1 MQKGYLLIFKE
12 YLNRLSSRRCTK
24 FDVEYARKKYINF
37 VIPFRSTSSVMKHRF
52 NFIKVNRKKE
62 IS

>member
-1 MQKGYLLIFKE
+1 MQKGYPLIFKE
-12 YLNRLSSRRCTK
+12 YLNRLASRQSLMLNMQ
-24 FDVEYARKKYINF
+24 EKKYINF
-37 VIPFRSTSSVMKHRF
+37 VIPFRSTGSVMKHSF

>member
-24 FDVEYARKKYINF
+24 FDVEYAKTKYINF
-37 VIPFRSTSSVMKHRF
+37 VIPFRSTSSVMKH
-52 NFIKVNRKKE
+52 FIKVNRKKE

>member
-1 MQKGYLLIFKE
+1 MQKGYPLIFKE
-12 YLNRLSSRRCTK
+12 YLNRLASRRCTK